1 MTGGPLPSI
10 LCAGRL
16 YCDLIFTDLPHL
28 PHLGEEVFAPGL
40 SLHAGGGAFITAAA
54 IQALGGRAGLC
65 ATVPA
70 APFTDTVL
78 RDISVAGIDATLCAA
93 AAAGQ
98 SPQITVA
105 SVLGNDRAFLT
116 HASGLA
122 LPDTQW
128 PRDWRHLHIGELRTL
143 VEHPDLV
150 ARARARQMT
159 VSLDCGWDD
168 ALVHQ
173 GADMARLISEVDL
186 FLPNASEHAALA
198 DSGLP
203 ANAAPLTVVKDG
215 ARGARAESEGDVHHC
230 PALPVKVVDTTG
242 AGDAFNGGFLVAW
255 LSGVGVPRAL
265 STGVRCGAAAVGQ
278 VGGTGGLTDLHRI
291 QIEAAE

>member
-1 MTGGPLPSI
+1 MDLPRQSI

-28 PHLGEEVFAPGL
+28 PRLGEEVFAPGL

-65 ATVPA
+65 ATLPA
-70 APFTDTVL
+70 APFTDTVM
-78 RDISVAGIDATLCAA
+78 RDVSMTGVDATLCKA

-105 SVLGNDRAFLT
+105 SVFENDRAFLT
-116 HASGLA
+116 HASGPA
-122 LPDTQW
+122 LPDTHWSQ
-128 PRDWRHLHIGELRTL
+128 DWGHLHIGELRTL

-159 VSLDCGWDD
+159 VSLDCGWDEK
-168 ALVHQ
+168 LVFR
-173 GADMARLISEVDL
+173 GSEMAGLISEVDL
-186 FLPNASEHAALA
+186 FLPNASELKALT
-198 DSGLP
+198 DSGLS
-203 ANAAPLTVVKDG
+203 ANTAPLTVVKEG
-215 ARGARAESEGDVHHC
+215 ARGARAEDKHGIRHC
-230 PALPVKVVDTTG
+230 PGLTVDVVDTTG

-255 LSGVGVPRAL
+255 LAGAGVSHAL
-265 STGVRCGAAAVGQ
+265 TTGVRCGAAAVEQ
-278 VGGTGGLTDLHRI
+278 VGGIGGLTGLRHI
-291 QIEAAE
+291 PIKAAE